1 MSVLQTSAMS
11 KGFSGIRTT
20 WAPDAIPAYAATHPA
35 SLPMTSTTMTL
46 SWDIPVVLTL
56 SMHSIATFTAE
67 SNPKVKSVLERS
79 LSIVLGTPTTLI
91 PICESLWATP
101 RVSFPPIATRAS
113 SPSFL
118 MLWTTFSGPPSILN
132 GLVLEVSMKVPPT
145 PTSSST
151 MS

>member
-1 MSVLQTSAMS
+1 M
-11 KGFSGIRTT
+11 
-20 WAPDAIPAYAATHPA
+20 
-35 SLPMTSTTMTL
+35 
-46 SWDIPVVLTL
+46 PVVLTL
-56 SMHSIATFTAE
+56 SMHSTATLTAE

-101 RVSFPPIATRAS
+101 SVSFPPMATRQS

-132 GLVLEVSMKVPPT
+132 GLVLEVRMKVPPT